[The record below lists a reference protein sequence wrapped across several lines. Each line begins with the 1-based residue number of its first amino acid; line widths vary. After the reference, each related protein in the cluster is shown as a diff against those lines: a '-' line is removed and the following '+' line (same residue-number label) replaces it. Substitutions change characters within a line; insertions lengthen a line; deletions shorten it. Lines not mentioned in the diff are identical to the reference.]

1 MFVNNSIRSKYL
13 QSFRL
18 PGDIKAIL
26 SEINLKQRKL
36 LVVSIHRPPDQNLDY
51 FLSSITGLLDYY
63 LKSYEDFVIMD
74 DFNANESNPAMG
86 NVFKS
91 TQI

>member
-1 MFVNNSIRSKYL
+1 MS
-13 QSFRL
+13 
-18 PGDIKAIL
+18 P
-26 SEINLKQRKL
+26 
-36 LVVSIHRPPDQNLDY
+36 
-51 FLSSITGLLDYY
+51 ITGLLDHY